1 MINIFA
7 IELLIEK
14 KCKKKKDQ
22 EKDFKDQKSNL
33 NVKKLCSTIIIT
45 IAIELVLL
53 NIFAYYIE
61 YNRSNYK
68 VIMVQIEK
76 VVESEFIIEYGADH
90 NTYQIFPIAYENED
104 YYIITRLYCENGRIG
119 IDYDFQSIIRKD
131 GQETIYIQNIYNIM
145 EDNCF

>member
-1 MINIFA
+1 M
-7 IELLIEK
+7 
-14 KCKKKKDQ
+14 
-22 EKDFKDQKSNL
+22 
-33 NVKKLCSTIIIT
+33 NVKKLCSAIIIT

-61 YNRSNYK
+61 YNRSDYK

-76 VVESEFIIEYGADH
+76 DEESEFIIEYGGDH

-131 GQETIYIQNIYNIM
+131 GQDIYKTYIILRTITAFKIQPSNNTVFNINAGKKK
-145 EDNCF
+145 NF